1 MEKKYGKYTADQ
13 LLQLSKYL
21 RSLPE
26 LQAKWQVLALD
37 NPTGLQEALKPPFF
51 WSAIYELSFLHQSAA
66 LTFLSGLT
74 EIALDAKAKKDPE
87 QHLLDTIRHD
97 LSSLDEMPDFELP
110 EGFEER
116 HVIGVWYAQIK
127 TIESIWYYGVPLND
141 LVENIKDGDDTALIK
156 AVKIDRSIVSCPPIA
171 DRIARAEMISDEKF
185 FIKLQNALR
194 GKPKKPKDRYG
205 PLRYILMALD
215 QDGVLDQ
222 LSINER
228 YTLFCEELGLYP
240 HNTADPA
247 RSLHQFIQRW
257 KSEQST

>member
-1 MEKKYGKYTADQ
+1 MVKKYGKYTADQ

-26 LQAKWQVLALD
+26 LQTKWQALALD
-37 NPTGLQEALKPPFF
+37 NPTDLQEALKPPFF
-51 WSAIYELSFLHQSAA
+51 WSAIYELSFLHQSMF
-66 LTFLSGLT
+66 LTFLSGMAEVAIDT
-74 EIALDAKAKKDPE
+74 QDEPDPQ
-87 QHLLDTIRHD
+87 QHLLDIIRRD
-97 LSSLDEMPDFELP
+97 LDSLDDMPDFDLP
-110 EGFEER
+110 EDFEER
-116 HVIGVWYAQIK
+116 HLIGAWYAQIK
-127 TIESIWYYGVPLND
+127 TIECIWYYGVPLND
-141 LVENIKDGDDTALIK
+141 LVANIKDGDDTALIK

-171 DRIARAEMISDEKF
+171 DRIARAEMVSDEKF
-185 FIKLQNALR
+185 FKMLQNALK
-194 GKPKKPKDRYG
+194 GKPKKPTDRYG

-215 QDGVLDQ
+215 QEEVLDQ

-228 YTLFCEELGLYP
+228 YILFCEELGLYP